1 MSSYL
6 QFSVTGCHFIMVGG
20 DGGGRRVTGGV
31 VFINSLLSPATV
43 FSYWSDISQ
52 IWEIFTAYKLLLI
65 VNYNPHKFS
74 LKWLKFVRLDI
85 IQ

>member
-31 VFINSLLSPATV
+31 VFINSLLSSSTV